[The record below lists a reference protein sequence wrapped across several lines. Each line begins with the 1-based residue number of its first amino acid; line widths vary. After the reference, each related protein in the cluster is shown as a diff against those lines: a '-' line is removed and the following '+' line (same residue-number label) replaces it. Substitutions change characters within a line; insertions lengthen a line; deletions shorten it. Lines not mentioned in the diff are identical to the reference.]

1 MAPAPAT
8 DNQERIPRTFAPM
21 DLVTGGTGIVGVHV
35 LNELLECGR
44 SVRALHRP
52 GSDRELVRRVLRHY
66 HADGDARFNRIEWY
80 EGDLLEPDSLSAA
93 MTGVER
99 VFHCAALVSFDPR
112 DTARMFLHNITGT
125 ANVVHAMLTSGVQR
139 LGHVS
144 STATIGSKPD
154 GSANDETVPFKSDK
168 SASAYAISKYEAE
181 LEVHRGI
188 AEGLH
193 AVMVNPC
200 VVIGPGP
207 AGRSSMTIVERMR
220 KGSRYYPRGSNAVV
234 DARDVATA
242 LVRLTDES
250 ADGERHLLIGE
261 NISYRKLFSTIAESA
276 GLPVPTMSIPPWVL
290 GLAWRAERLRT
301 LFGGRPMITKVSART
316 ASRPRLYDGTK
327 ARRVLGMEFRS
338 AKEAVEN
345 TERFLRTQ

>member
-1 MAPAPAT
+1 
-8 DNQERIPRTFAPM
+8 M

-35 LNELLECGR
+35 LNELLDRGR
-44 SVRALHRP
+44 KVRALHRA
-52 GSDRELVRRVLRHY
+52 GSDRDLVLRVLRHY
-66 HADGDARFNRIEWY
+66 HADGDARFHRIDWA
-80 EGDLLEPDSLSAA
+80 EGDLLEPDALRAA
-93 MTGVER
+93 MRGVER

-112 DTARMFLHNITGT
+112 DAERMFLHNITGT
-125 ANVVHAMLTSGVQR
+125 ANVVNAMLESGVSR

-144 STATIGSKPD
+144 STATIGFRPD
-154 GSANDETVPFKSDK
+154 GSANDERVEFKRDK
-168 SASAYAISKYEAE
+168 SASAYAISKHEAE
-181 LEVHRGI
+181 LEVQRGI

-207 AGRSSMTIVERMR
+207 AGRSSMTIMERMR
-220 KGSRYYPRGSNAVV
+220 KGSRFFPRGSNAVV

-242 LVRLTDES
+242 LVRLMDKG
-250 ADGERHLLIGE
+250 AVGERHLLIGE
-261 NISYRKLFSTIAESA
+261 NISYRNLFTTIAETA
-276 GLPVPTMSIPPWVL
+276 GLAAPTIPLPPWVL

-316 ASRPRLYDGTK
+316 ASRPRLYDGSK
-327 ARRVLGMEFRS
+327 ARRLLDMEFRR

-345 TERFLRTQ
+345 TERFLRAQ